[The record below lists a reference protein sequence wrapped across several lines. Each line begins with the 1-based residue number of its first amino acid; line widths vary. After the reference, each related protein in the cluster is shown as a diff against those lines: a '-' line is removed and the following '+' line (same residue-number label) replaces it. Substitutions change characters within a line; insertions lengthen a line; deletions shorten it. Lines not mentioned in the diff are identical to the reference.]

1 MSSLAL
7 SVLLSLVS
15 AVAYAAGAIV
25 QERVATA
32 SDGRSLAP
40 LRNRV
45 WWAAV
50 ALNGVGAV
58 LHVVALA
65 YGPLSLV
72 QPLGALTIVFA
83 LPMAALFVRRKAGAT
98 AWRGALMATV
108 GLAGLLALTGGSDAQ
123 ALGGPEQLML
133 AVVTF
138 GAVAAL
144 MLAAKAMRRPVIR
157 SVVLAGAAG
166 VAFGIASVF
175 TKTVAMR
182 WTSGEVGAGL
192 PTLLVIAALAGAG
205 LLLSQ
210 AAYRG
215 AGLTAPL
222 ATVTVVNPVVAAA
235 VGITLFGEQF
245 RHGTAGTLLALACG
259 AVAAGGLI
267 MLTTERMSAE
277 RREGRSTEG
286 GARPQHVEDRR
297 TGSGPRPPHVEDRGA
312 DAGPRPQD
320 VDRADRRTE
329 GGPRPQGAARGAD
342 RAPGGATVATPPPG
356 TVPVGASGE
365 DAADFAGPAGSPDP
379 AGAPTGPA
387 GTVPPPGR
395 STTPTVVAFPE
406 PVAPMPPVAAA
417 ETFPASPP
425 RTVRKPLERRVVQ
438 AGFGPDPRLPG
449 GGHRGVSSTESTASA
464 AAAGDRPGLQTLTPP
479 ALR

>member
-1 MSSLAL
+1 MVYMSSLAL

-50 ALNGVGAV
+50 TLNGLGAV

-83 LPMAALFVRRKAGAT
+83 LPMAALFVRRRAGAT
-98 AWRGALMATV
+98 AWRGAVMATA
-108 GLAGLLALTGGSDAQ
+108 GLAGLLALTGSSDAHS
-123 ALGGPEQLML
+123 LGAPQQLML
-133 AVVTF
+133 AMVTF

-144 MLAAKAMRRPVIR
+144 VLLSRAMRRPVMR

-166 VAFGIASVF
+166 VAFGIASVY
-175 TKTVAMR
+175 TKTVAME
-182 WTSGEVGAGL
+182 WTAGAVKSGLL
-192 PTLLVIAALAGAG
+192 PLLVIAALAGSG

-245 RHGTAGTLLALACG
+245 RHGVTGTVLALVCG

-267 MLTTERMSAE
+267 MLTTERMGAE
-277 RREGRSTEG
+277 RSASEAPETSDTEDT
-286 GARPQHVEDRR
+286 A
-297 TGSGPRPPHVEDRGA
+297 GS
-312 DAGPRPQD
+312 
-320 VDRADRRTE
+320 
-329 GGPRPQGAARGAD
+329 
-342 RAPGGATVATPPPG
+342 
-356 TVPVGASGE
+356 
-365 DAADFAGPAGSPDP
+365 ADFAGPAGP
-379 AGAPTGPA
+379 
-387 GTVPPPGR
+387 
-395 STTPTVVAFPE
+395 
-406 PVAPMPPVAAA
+406 
-417 ETFPASPP
+417 PASTGTLSRAVEP
-425 RTVRKPLERRVVQ
+425 
-438 AGFGPDPRLPG
+438 GP
-449 GGHRGVSSTESTASA
+449 A
-464 AAAGDRPGLQTLTPP
+464 AAAGRGAAGPRTPRPALPARMPLDGLAGRVEFGPPPGAGRRAAGEAADGGVQTLTPP

>member
-1 MSSLAL
+1 MVYMSSLAL

-40 LRNRV
+40 LRDRV

-50 ALNGVGAV
+50 ALNGVGAL

-83 LPMAALFVRRKAGAT
+83 LPMAALFVRRKAGAS

-108 GLAGLLALTGGSDAQ
+108 GLAGLLALTGSSDAHF
-123 ALGGPEQLML
+123 LGGSEQLML
-133 AVVTF
+133 ALVTF
-138 GAVAAL
+138 GAVVAL
-144 MLAAKAMRRPVIR
+144 MLIAKAMRRPVMR
-157 SVVLAGAAG
+157 SVVLAGASG

-175 TKTVAMR
+175 TKTVAMQ
-182 WTSGEVGAGL
+182 WTSGSVGAGV

-205 LLLSQ
+205 LLLAQ

-245 RHGTAGTLLALACG
+245 RHGTAGTVLALVCG
-259 AVAAGGLI
+259 AVAAGGLV

-277 RREGRSTEG
+277 RREAQHADG
-286 GARPQHVEDRR
+286 GERPQTVAHASEP
-297 TGSGPRPPHVEDRGA
+297 S
-312 DAGPRPQD
+312 
-320 VDRADRRTE
+320 
-329 GGPRPQGAARGAD
+329 GGPAVDARGREPMPA
-342 RAPGGATVATPPPG
+342 
-356 TVPVGASGE
+356 GASGE
-365 DAADFAGPAGSPDP
+365 GAGDFVGPAGSPAPAGAPIDP
-379 AGAPTGPA
+379 AGALPRP
-387 GTVPPPGR
+387 VR
-395 STTPTVVAFPE
+395 STAPTVVTFP
-406 PVAPMPPVAAA
+406 PAGPRAPVAA
-417 ETFPASPP
+417 EEKSPALLSLP
-425 RTVRKPLERRVVQ
+425 VRMPLEGWVGH
-438 AGFGPDPRLPG
+438 AESGPDPRPLDG
-449 GGHRGVSSTESTASA
+449 AARKRASSAGSAASA
-464 AAAGDRPGLQTLTPP
+464 AVAGDSPGVQTLTPP

>member
-50 ALNGVGAV
+50 TLNGLGAV

-83 LPMAALFVRRKAGAT
+83 LPMAALFVRRRAGAT
-98 AWRGALMATV
+98 AWRGAVMATV
-108 GLAGLLALTGGSDAQ
+108 GLAGLLALTGSSDAHS
-123 ALGGPEQLML
+123 LGAPQQLML
-133 AVVTF
+133 AMVTF

-144 MLAAKAMRRPVIR
+144 VLLSRAMRRPVMR

-166 VAFGIASVF
+166 VAFGIASVY
-175 TKTVAMR
+175 TKTVAME
-182 WTSGEVGAGL
+182 WTAGAVKSGL
-192 PTLLVIAALAGAG
+192 MPLLVIAALAGSG

-245 RHGTAGTLLALACG
+245 RHGAAGTTLALLCG

-267 MLTTERMSAE
+267 MLTTERMGAE
-277 RREGRSTEG
+277 RLEAAPVADGDAGAAVDEEGEDFPEG
-286 GARPQHVEDRR
+286 TGNAAGAGDADFAEPAGASAPTGVPPLPVEAVPAVAPGPAGGGPLPRRCPCGCPWKGWPAAWSSARPRPPGARP
-297 TGSGPRPPHVEDRGA
+297 
-312 DAGPRPQD
+312 
-320 VDRADRRTE
+320 
-329 GGPRPQGAARGAD
+329 
-342 RAPGGATVATPPPG
+342 
-356 TVPVGASGE
+356 
-365 DAADFAGPAGSPDP
+365 
-379 AGAPTGPA
+379 
-387 GTVPPPGR
+387 PGR
-395 STTPTVVAFPE
+395 PVTPGAF
-406 PVAPMPPVAAA
+406 
-417 ETFPASPP
+417 
-425 RTVRKPLERRVVQ
+425 RR
-438 AGFGPDPRLPG
+438 
-449 GGHRGVSSTESTASA
+449 
-464 AAAGDRPGLQTLTPP
+464 
-479 ALR
+479 

>member
-1 MSSLAL
+1 MVYMSSLAL

-32 SDGRSLAP
+32 GDGHSLAP

-83 LPMAALFVRRKAGAT
+83 LPMAALFVRRRAGTT
-98 AWRGALMATV
+98 AWRGAIMATV
-108 GLAGLLALTGGSDAQ
+108 GLAGLLALTGNAESHT
-123 ALGGPEQLML
+123 LSGPDQLML
-133 AVVTF
+133 AGVTL

-144 MLAAKAMRRPVIR
+144 FLISKGLHRPVVR
-157 SVVLAGAAG
+157 SVILAGAAG

-175 TKTVAMR
+175 TKTVAVQ
-182 WTSGEVGAGL
+182 WTSGAAGAGM
-192 PTLLVIAALAGAG
+192 PALLAIAAFAAAG

-222 ATVTVVNPVVAAA
+222 ATVTVVNPVIAAA
-235 VGITLFGEQF
+235 VGITMFDEQF
-245 RHGTAGTLLALACG
+245 RHGTAGTMLALACG
-259 AVAAGGLI
+259 VVAAGGLI
-267 MLTTERMSAE
+267 LLTTERLGAE
-277 RREGRSTEG
+277 HRAGQPAGVERPDAPGDRTDAEGSDTEG
-286 GARPQHVEDRR
+286 
-297 TGSGPRPPHVEDRGA
+297 S
-312 DAGPRPQD
+312 DAEPD
-320 VDRADRRTE
+320 AE
-329 GGPRPQGAARGAD
+329 GAAVPAVVLAQPAETQTVVVLVVPPEP
-342 RAPGGATVATPPPG
+342 APST
-356 TVPVGASGE
+356 
-365 DAADFAGPAGSPDP
+365 PAG
-379 AGAPTGPA
+379 
-387 GTVPPPGR
+387 
-395 STTPTVVAFPE
+395 VVE
-406 PVAPMPPVAAA
+406 TIA
-417 ETFPASPP
+417 ETFSAAPALPLMM
-425 RTVRKPLERRVVQ
+425 PLERRLGQVE
-438 AGFGPDPRLPG
+438 FGPGRSSHTG
-449 GGHRGVSSTESTASA
+449 TARRGGVSAGSA
-464 AAAGDRPGLQTLTPP
+464 APADTAGPQGAVQTLTPP

>member
-50 ALNGVGAV
+50 ALNGVGAL

-123 ALGGPEQLML
+123 SLGGPEQLML

-144 MLAAKAMRRPVIR
+144 MLVAKAMRRPVIR

-175 TKTVAMR
+175 TKTVAMQ
-182 WTSGEVGAGL
+182 WTAGDVGAGL

-277 RREGRSTEG
+277 RREGRSTTGDERPRG
-286 GARPQHVEDRR
+286 VAQADLAPSGATLAAPR
-297 TGSGPRPPHVEDRGA
+297 SG
-312 DAGPRPQD
+312 
-320 VDRADRRTE
+320 TL
-329 GGPRPQGAARGAD
+329 
-342 RAPGGATVATPPPG
+342 PGGAF
-356 TVPVGASGE
+356 GE
-365 DAADFAGPAGSPDP
+365 DAADFARPAGSPDP
-379 AGAPTGPA
+379 AGAPKGVTGTAPRP
-387 GTVPPPGR
+387 VR
-395 STTPTVVAFPE
+395 STTPTVVTFPE
-406 PVAPMPPVAAA
+406 PAAPTLSVVAA
-417 ETFPASPP
+417 ETFPAPQP
-425 RTVRKPLERRVVQ
+425 VAVRRPLERRVGQ
-438 AGFGPDPRLPG
+438 AEFGPEPRLPG
-449 GGHRGVSSTESTASA
+449 GAHRGGSATGFTASA
-464 AAAGDRPGLQTLTPP
+464 AAAGDRPGIQTLTPP

>member
-1 MSSLAL
+1 MVYMSSLAL

-50 ALNGVGAV
+50 TLNGVGAV

-83 LPMAALFVRRKAGAT
+83 LPMAALFVRRRAGAT
-98 AWRGALMATV
+98 AWRGAVMATA
-108 GLAGLLALTGGSDAQ
+108 GLAGLLALTGSSDAHS
-123 ALGGPEQLML
+123 LGAPQQLML
-133 AVVTF
+133 AMVTF

-144 MLAAKAMRRPVIR
+144 ILLSRAMRRPVMR

-166 VAFGIASVF
+166 VAFGIASVY
-175 TKTVAMR
+175 TKTVAME
-182 WTSGEVGAGL
+182 WTAGAVKSGLL
-192 PTLLVIAALAGAG
+192 PLLVIAALAGSG

-245 RHGTAGTLLALACG
+245 RHGVTGTVLALVCG

-277 RREGRSTEG
+277 RVAPEAPES
-286 GARPQHVEDRR
+286 P
-297 TGSGPRPPHVEDRGA
+297 
-312 DAGPRPQD
+312 DAG
-320 VDRADRRTE
+320 
-329 GGPRPQGAARGAD
+329 
-342 RAPGGATVATPPPG
+342 
-356 TVPVGASGE
+356 
-365 DAADFAGPAGSPDP
+365 DAEPADFAGPAGPP
-379 AGAPTGPA
+379 ASTGILSRTVEPVPAAVAGPEAAGPRTPRPAPPVRMPLEGLTGRVEF
-387 GTVPPPGR
+387 GPPPGAGR
-395 STTPTVVAFPE
+395 RTAGE
-406 PVAPMPPVAAA
+406 AA
-417 ETFPASPP
+417 
-425 RTVRKPLERRVVQ
+425 
-438 AGFGPDPRLPG
+438 DG
-449 GGHRGVSSTESTASA
+449 GV
-464 AAAGDRPGLQTLTPP
+464 QTLTPP

>member
-50 ALNGVGAV
+50 TLNGLGAV

-83 LPMAALFVRRKAGAT
+83 LPMAALFVRRRAGAT
-98 AWRGALMATV
+98 AWRGAVMATV
-108 GLAGLLALTGGSDAQ
+108 GLAGLLALTGGSDAHS
-123 ALGGPEQLML
+123 LGAPQQLML

-144 MLAAKAMRRPVIR
+144 VLLSRAMRRPVMR

-166 VAFGIASVF
+166 VAFGIASVY
-175 TKTVAMR
+175 TKTVAME
-182 WTSGEVGAGL
+182 WTAGAVKSGLL
-192 PTLLVIAALAGAG
+192 PLLVIAALAGSG

-245 RHGTAGTLLALACG
+245 RHGVAGTTLALLCG

-267 MLTTERMSAE
+267 MLTTERMGAE
-277 RREGRSTEG
+277 RLEAGPAPDDNAGADVASTAVDEEG
-286 GARPQHVEDRR
+286 GGFAE
-297 TGSGPRPPHVEDRGA
+297 TGN
-312 DAGPRPQD
+312 
-320 VDRADRRTE
+320 
-329 GGPRPQGAARGAD
+329 
-342 RAPGGATVATPPPG
+342 
-356 TVPVGASGE
+356 
-365 DAADFAGPAGSPDP
+365 AADFAGPAGAS
-379 AGAPTGPA
+379 APTGVPHRPA
-387 GTVPPPGR
+387 GPVPAVAPGPAGRRTPPP
-395 STTPTVVAFPE
+395 AL
-406 PVAPMPPVAAA
+406 PVRM
-417 ETFPASPP
+417 
-425 RTVRKPLERRVVQ
+425 PLEGLASRVE
-438 AGFGPDPRLPG
+438 FGPPP
-449 GGHRGVSSTESTASA
+449 
-464 AAAGDRPGLQTLTPP
+464 AAGRRGAGETGEAGGVQTLTPP